1 MNSEEDSQAVGKNSG
16 KNSGDGEQPHSPHLP
31 IGLAGDAKQLPM
43 DDPPPAFGCI
53 VYLSRQST
61 GMKARV
67 ANLSGIEAT
76 AGDQRALLGK
86 IVQQFKAAVQAPI
99 SRGEQPAWI
108 DPPLPKQSDEQKV
121 FLPVHL

>member
-1 MNSEEDSQAVGKNSG
+1 MNSEEDSQAAEKNIG
-16 KNSGDGEQPHSPHLP
+16 AGEQPNSPRLP
-31 IGLAGDAKQLPM
+31 IGLVGDAKLLPI

-67 ANLSGIEAT
+67 ANLPGIEAT

-86 IVQQFKAAVQAPI
+86 IVQQFKAAVQDPI

-108 DPPLPKQSDEQKV
+108 DPPLPKQPDEQKV